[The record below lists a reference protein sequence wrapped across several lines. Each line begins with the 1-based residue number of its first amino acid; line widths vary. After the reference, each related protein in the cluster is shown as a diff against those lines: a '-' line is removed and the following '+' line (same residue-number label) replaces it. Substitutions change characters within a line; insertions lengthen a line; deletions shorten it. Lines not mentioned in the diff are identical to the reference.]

1 MSVEKIGIP
10 PEDSQFIQCV
20 VPGTCI
26 TMADGSVQAAENIKI
41 GDYILVH
48 AGFGIQKYDEKT
60 AEENLVLIRELIDIT
75 YKESEDNNNL

>member
-1 MSVEKIGIP
+1 MCLAIPAKVTKINGNEATVDIMCNQTKANISVL
-10 PEDSQFIQCV
+10 
-20 VPGTCI
+20 
-26 TMADGSVQAAENIKI
+26 ENIKI

>member
-1 MSVEKIGIP
+1 MCLAIPAKVTKINGNEATVDIMGNQTKANISVL
-10 PEDSQFIQCV
+10 
-20 VPGTCI
+20 
-26 TMADGSVQAAENIKI
+26 ENIKI

>member
-1 MSVEKIGIP
+1 MCLAIPAKVTKINGNEATVDVMGNQIKANISVL
-10 PEDSQFIQCV
+10 
-20 VPGTCI
+20 
-26 TMADGSVQAAENIKI
+26 ENIKI